1 MTDITRK
8 RGDTYGIEFAITD
21 SSGTAIDVT
30 GYTFLMTVDTSK
42 APTNSD
48 NNVFQLTGTITDAA
62 AGLVEFAPTALQA
75 DMTPGTYFFDCQ
87 MTDDTGRIRTIDSG
101 KFKIVQDITK

>member
-8 RGDTYGIEFAITD
+8 RGDTHAVEFAVTD

-30 GYTFLMTVDTSK
+30 GYTFLFTVDPNKYPATS
-42 APTNSD
+42 AD
-48 NNVFQLTGTITDAA
+48 NVFQLTGVITDAA

-87 MTDDTGRIRTIDSG
+87 MTDDNSRIRTIDSG